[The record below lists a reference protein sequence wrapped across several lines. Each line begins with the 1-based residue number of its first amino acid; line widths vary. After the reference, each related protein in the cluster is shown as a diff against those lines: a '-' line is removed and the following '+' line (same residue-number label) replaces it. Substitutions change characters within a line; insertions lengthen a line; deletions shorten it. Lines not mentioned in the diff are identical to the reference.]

1 MNVPRREPVLR
12 CIWQIIFFQIIY
24 ILNAK
29 ISRNELVYFYLI
41 ANGSRRELKLVNNDT
56 RLIAQDTLSDTQPI
70 TIEIKSH
77 CLTPVA
83 KQVLLF
89 NN

>member
-41 ANGSRRELKLVNNDT
+41 ANRRELELVNNDT

-70 TIEIKSH
+70 MIEIKSH